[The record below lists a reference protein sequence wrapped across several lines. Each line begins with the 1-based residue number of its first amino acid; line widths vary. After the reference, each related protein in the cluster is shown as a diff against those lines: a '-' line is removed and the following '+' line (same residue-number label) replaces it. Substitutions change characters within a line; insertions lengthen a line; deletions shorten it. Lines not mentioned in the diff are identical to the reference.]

1 MYNEMGPEI
10 YNITNTQSITSTADG
25 GRMRSP
31 ARGEGK
37 KKGIFEFMPSSSY
50 AHATATSG
58 DEPWR
63 LTGPEYVSDEPH
75 GLVEVVE
82 VMEVEVEAAAA

>member
-1 MYNEMGPEI
+1 MYVS
-10 YNITNTQSITSTADG
+10 QQCRA
-25 GRMRSP
+25 
-31 ARGEGK
+31 A
-37 KKGIFEFMPSSSY
+37 FSY
-50 AHATATSG
+50 AHATATMGIASG